1 MTEKILFG
9 GITTLKGIRFIGKN
23 HTIFINKKTGNT
35 ELKKEKR
42 IERWYNKVPFIRG
55 YAVLFS
61 VFKFQWKKL
70 LKVFLGIYGVSFLL
84 LLFIS
89 FFVDLELTISVVGV
103 NITVMSFVIYI
114 ILFLVYIGLIIFL
127 LLIRNRHG
135 LEHKILGVYNT
146 GKKLTNENIIKQS
159 ADNKRCGSNLL
170 ALMFMITIVG
180 KIFNMNGGWISLI
193 AVSLGYELFLI
204 STKNNFLSN
213 IFYVPGYILQ
223 LLTVGRKQT
232 VDDIKLYLLG
242 FKKLLKVEEAHT

>member
-1 MTEKILFG
+1 MIEKPLFG
-9 GITTLKGIRFIGKN
+9 GLTTIKGIKFIGQN
-23 HTIFINKKTGNT
+23 HTIFINKITG
-35 ELKKEKR
+35 KSKIKR
-42 IERWYNKVPFIRG
+42 ERRIKRWYDKVPFIRG

-146 GKKLTNENIIKQS
+146 EKKLSTENVINES

-170 ALMFMITIVG
+170 ALMFMITLAG
-180 KIFNMNGGWISLI
+180 KIFNINGGWISLI

-204 STKNNFLSN
+204 STNNNFLSN
-213 IFYVPGYILQ
+213 ILYIPGYILQ

-232 VDDIKLYLLG
+232 IDDIKLYIVG
-242 FKKLLKVEEAHT
+242 FKKLLKAEQVFT